1 MDWIGR
7 LMLGMSL
14 GVGFLGGVG
23 ARLFLRV
30 DSVGMDSVEMEEREM
45 MGWGMS
51 LGRTR
56 FEAR

>member
-1 MDWIGR
+1 
-7 LMLGMSL
+7 MLGMSL
-14 GVGFLGGVG
+14 GLGLGLDWVGAVG
-23 ARLFLRV
+23 ARFFLRV